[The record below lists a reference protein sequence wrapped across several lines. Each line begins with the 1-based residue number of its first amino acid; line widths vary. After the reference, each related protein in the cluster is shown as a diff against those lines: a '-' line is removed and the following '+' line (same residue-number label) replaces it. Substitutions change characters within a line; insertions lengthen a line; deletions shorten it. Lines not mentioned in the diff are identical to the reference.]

1 MKTFK
6 QFVNE
11 HIIKTGDEYKL
22 VSKKSGKNLGTANSL
37 SGIKKRER
45 EVEYFK
51 HMKEDGG
58 AGGAGGGG
66 MSTGGSAGPTNVTG
80 VKASTDPVSATAVH
94 PKKKKKYM
102 AGIRRSPPQM

>member
-11 HIIKTGDEYKL
+11 HIIKTGGGYKL

-51 HMKEDGG
+51 HMKEDGE
-58 AGGAGGGG
+58 GGGNSVAG
-66 MSTGGSAGPTNVTG
+66 IAGTGDTRLATDQREPG
-80 VKASTDPVSATAVH
+80 VS
-94 PKKKKKYM
+94 KKKKSPIISPMGK
-102 AGIRRSPPQM
+102 RNPPQI